1 MAVGGAPGGDQTEG
15 SKPFLA
21 QEAVMVPHHRSH
33 WFVVAV
39 VVVLALMAL
48 EAGGQVTGAQA
59 MFEGRPA
66 LAGAQGGLGAQAG
79 PAQGGIALQGTDGA
93 EFNLRKPRIIE
104 EAAAAKA
111 AAAAQA
117 EQLAVLEADRALPPK
132 VDADATPAQ
141 MRSAAR
147 AAR

>member
-1 MAVGGAPGGDQTEG
+1 
-15 SKPFLA
+15 
-21 QEAVMVPHHRSH
+21 MVPHHRSH

-59 MFEGRPA
+59 VFEGRPS

-93 EFNLRKPRIIE
+93 EFNLRKPRVIRDA
-104 EAAAAKA
+104 EAARAAGALRAEDVA
-111 AAAAQA
+111 AT
-117 EQLAVLEADRALPPK
+117 EADRALPPK

-147 AAR
+147 MVR

>member
-1 MAVGGAPGGDQTEG
+1 
-15 SKPFLA
+15 
-21 QEAVMVPHHRSH
+21 MVPHHRSH
-33 WFVVAV
+33 WFAVAV
-39 VVVLALMAL
+39 VIVLALMAL
-48 EAGGQVTGAQA
+48 EAGGQTTGSQA

-79 PAQGGIALQGTDGA
+79 PPQGGIALQGSEGA

-104 EAAAAKA
+104 EERAARAAATADAQVA
-111 AAAAQA
+111 AV
-117 EQLAVLEADRALPPK
+117 EEDRALPPK

-147 AAR
+147 SAR